1 MWQKLWSSRF
11 TSVRLITVSVGVKS
25 VAASRKVGTSTKST
39 TGAGNDYSPNVRAV
53 RSLMKRSVQTGR
65 DFVIPSVELFW
76 TIKPDDSDL
85 TEAVH
90 RYF

>member
-1 MWQKLWSSRF
+1 MSISA
-11 TSVRLITVSVGVKS
+11 
-25 VAASRKVGTSTKST
+25 AASAAAISTAASAATSTKST

-53 RSLMKRSVQTGR
+53 RSFLKRRVQTGR

-85 TEAVH
+85 IDAVH

>member
-1 MWQKLWSSRF
+1 MWQKLRSSRF
-11 TSVRLITVSVGVKS
+11 TSVSLIAVSVGVKS
-25 VAASRKVGTSTKST
+25 VAASRKVSTSTKST
-39 TGAGNDYSPNVRAV
+39 TGTRNDYSPNVRAA
-53 RSLMKRSVQTGR
+53 RSFLKRRVQTGR

-85 TEAVH
+85 TDAVH